1 MNLLAQT
8 DAPLMTHG
16 TVGEAVDFF
25 IHFFKTP
32 AGTVCIVL
40 AGGLLALRIY
50 YAARQAVSVRAD
62 ARLGPP
68 RGFLASYFAKA
79 RLEQLKTQGR
89 WEEAAD
95 LLSAWQPARGVEV
108 AELLIKGKKYARA
121 AAILVAH
128 KRLRT
133 AADTYVRAGSWD
145 LAAEL
150 FERAEDFA
158 RAEENYL
165 RAGNKL
171 AAARLCARA
180 GQAEKAARYYAEA
193 ERPREAGEQL
203 EKAGKTRE
211 AVEQYVEALA
221 LVEKAGSLEAASHPR
236 EKLLSGGRVRDELC
250 EKILSLYQK
259 LGDADSQVELLVE
272 RERPAEAA
280 EVLRTTGRHHDAARL
295 LVAHDLLHE
304 AQRVLDEVHA
314 GQDTRRR
321 IFQRT

>member
-8 DAPLMTHG
+8 EAPLMTHG

-79 RLEQLKTQGR
+79 RLEQLKKQQR

-95 LLSAWQPARGVEV
+95 LLAAWQPGRGVEV
-108 AELLIKGKKYARA
+108 VELLIKGKKYARA

-145 LAAEL
+145 LAAEH
-150 FERAEDFA
+150 FA
-158 RAEENYL
+158 RGEENYL

-193 ERPREAGEQL
+193 ERPREAAEQL

-250 EKILSLYQK
+250 DKILSLYQK
-259 LGDADSQVELLVE
+259 LGDADAQVE
-272 RERPAEAA
+272 
-280 EVLRTTGRHHDAARL
+280 
-295 LVAHDLLHE
+295 
-304 AQRVLDEVHA
+304 
-314 GQDTRRR
+314 
-321 IFQRT
+321 